1 MNRYTLL
8 VPSLIDQIQPICFY
22 KINYS
27 NWSCIEAIGR
37 FIQILFHDW
46 CFFPSVLKTTKV
58 IPFLRKIQN

>member
-46 CFFPSVLKTTKV
+46 CFFRLYSKQQK
-58 IPFLRKIQN
+58 